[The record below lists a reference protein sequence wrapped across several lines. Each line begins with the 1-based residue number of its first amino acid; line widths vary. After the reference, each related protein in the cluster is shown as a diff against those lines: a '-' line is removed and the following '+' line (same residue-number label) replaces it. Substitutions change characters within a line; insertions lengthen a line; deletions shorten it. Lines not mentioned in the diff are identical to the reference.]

1 MVIEQ
6 KSQLTNKKTPRQ
18 LTGGHGLALLM
29 VLAIF
34 LVWAGGMLFALRDA
48 ALPDKASG
56 VMLVVFPLDR
66 TQEDILASIVAAGG
80 RPIRV
85 SWPQNVWVVSGDTA
99 GFTGRLY
106 KSGALAAYTKFPMG
120 PVLAGCF
127 AYVRTDLPWD
137 KNSR

>member
-6 KSQLTNKKTPRQ
+6 NQQPVDKKPPRQ
-18 LTGGHGLALLM
+18 LTGVHGLALLM
-29 VLAIF
+29 VVAIF
-34 LVWAGGMLFALRDA
+34 IVWAGGMLFALRDA

-56 VMLVVFPLDR
+56 IMLVVFPPDFS
-66 TQEDILASIVAAGG
+66 QEGILSSIVEAGG
-80 RPIRV
+80 RPVRV
-85 SWPQNVWVVSGDTA
+85 SWPQNVWVASGDRA
-99 GFTGRLY
+99 GFAGRLY

-137 KNSR
+137 KKAR

>member
-1 MVIEQ
+1 MAIEQ
-6 KSQLTNKKTPRQ
+6 KLQPINKKSPHQ
-18 LTGGHGLALLM
+18 LTGEHRLALLM

-48 ALPDKASG
+48 ALPEKASG
-56 VMLVVFPLDR
+56 VMLVVFPPDLS
-66 TQEDILASIVAAGG
+66 QEGILSSIVEAGG
-80 RPIRV
+80 RPVRV

-99 GFTGRLY
+99 GFAGRLY

-137 KNSR
+137 KKSR